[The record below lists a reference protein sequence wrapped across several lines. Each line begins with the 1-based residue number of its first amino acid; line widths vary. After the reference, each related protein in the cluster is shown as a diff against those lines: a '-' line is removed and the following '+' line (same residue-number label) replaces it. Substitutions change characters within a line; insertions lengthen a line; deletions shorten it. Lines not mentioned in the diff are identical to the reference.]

1 MNFAVKVKKIGKD
14 SKIPERTTEGSSG
27 YDVYAYRVLDKWTK
41 EVISDLSEPV
51 EIKPGET
58 ILFGI
63 GVCMEILETHHA
75 IIVSRSGL
83 STKFRV
89 EACHPGA
96 PIDSD
101 YRGEPAVLLSNTG
114 NKSFIVSKHMRIAQM
129 VFMQREIPLMVET
142 EELSETER
150 GDKGH
155 GSTGLY

>member
-1 MNFAVKVKKIGKD
+1 MNFTVKVRKIGQD
-14 SKIPERTTEGSSG
+14 SKIPERATDGSSG
-27 YDVYAYRVLDKWTK
+27 YDVFAYRVLDKESK
-41 EVISDLSEPV
+41 KVISDLIEPV

-58 ILFGI
+58 ALFGI
-63 GVCMEILETHHA
+63 GVCIEIPKTHHA

-83 STKFRV
+83 STKSRI

-101 YRGEPAVLLSNTG
+101 YRGEPAVLLKNDG

-129 VFMQREIPLMVET
+129 VFIQREIPFIVET
-142 EELSETER
+142 EELSKTER
-150 GDKGH
+150 GDRGH